1 MNNTARPCR
10 RIKKGVETS
19 RIMTLEGSHWDL
31 QSRCMIHDKTI
42 QGGGES
48 GERGEP
54 NSVAEDKRQNQY
66 SPEAVSPHKLRL
78 FRTLDGNQAFVPRV
92 CLVTGAWYPR
102 SAQLTYSSVP
112 VHSFHKH
119 LSLQTYF
126 VIPDR

>member
-78 FRTLDGNQAFVPRV
+78 SGLWMGIKRCTTRLSCDRRV
-92 CLVTGAWYPR
+92 R

>member
-66 SPEAVSPHKLRL
+66 SPEA
-78 FRTLDGNQAFVPRV
+78 LDGNQAFVPRV

-112 VHSFHKH
+112 VHDSFHKH